1 MFRFF
6 YRRLRRPWKSVS
18 QPKALLWSR
27 FLPRV
32 IRCDFS
38 VFLVG
43 LPPMIKWSNRKVGG
57 IHLARLT
64 WNLKMH
70 PWKRRNIFQTIIFRF
85 YVNLGGCMFF
95 SVLTLDWA
103 IGPWKII
110 RSMCLAC
117 DPGGSFWG
125 SIVHVAA
132 HSRGPICSPLYNEKK
147 QITAVSYQ
155 RSKGPQN
162 FSNNTNLTVRNH
174 DTFDVLISSIVM
186 QHAYVCI
193 FHRCSCIEKIWNNRT
208 QLNMVASKCS
218 KNFLCCGRVKAF
230 LKSRCTRS
238 EITSLQQNLEH
249 NHAWKKITT
258 SPSPTHIWGCFLL
271 YSYYSETG
279 LTLTSKNTCQA
290 NTWEPPSMGVRL

>member
-1 MFRFF
+1 
-6 YRRLRRPWKSVS
+6 
-18 QPKALLWSR
+18 
-27 FLPRV
+27 
-32 IRCDFS
+32 
-38 VFLVG
+38 
-43 LPPMIKWSNRKVGG
+43 
-57 IHLARLT
+57 
-64 WNLKMH
+64 
-70 PWKRRNIFQTIIFRF
+70 
-85 YVNLGGCMFF
+85 
-95 SVLTLDWA
+95 
-103 IGPWKII
+103 
-110 RSMCLAC
+110 MCLAC

-238 EITSLQQNLEH
+238 DCTKSLRFNRTWNTTMHGKKSQRPHPQRTSEDVSFYIAIIRRP
-249 NHAWKKITT
+249 AWHWQAKIHVKLILGSHHLWGQVVTV
-258 SPSPTHIWGCFLL
+258 SNAVAPRHPSHL
-271 YSYYSETG
+271 
-279 LTLTSKNTCQA
+279 
-290 NTWEPPSMGVRL
+290 PSHCWVA